1 MTFTSQYP
9 YLIAAPDYRES
20 SLGIQVLHRL
30 CHLINERGGSA
41 WMVGCTVNEAWNAPA
56 LTEEVYNKLM
66 STGRPWIAVYPEVT
80 TGNPF
85 SAPVVVRYMLNREG
99 VIMGNA
105 IKAELDDLF
114 FWYRPEFAD
123 KEPNLNIL
131 GIESYDLSFFENDN
145 PIKDMDFL
153 YLNRIPVSAIDFA
166 SLPENITV
174 LSMQSP
180 LPLKELGALLKRG
193 RVLYTYESGGT
204 CLLAN
209 LCGCPVVAFRAPGYE
224 HYAVNEQTLKDFG
237 AGYSYSDSPQ
247 ALEEVRA
254 NLSSVRELML
264 VKRRLI
270 ETQLDN
276 FLTLTQTKAQQRND
290 EQYGVS
296 FEGWLTQRTLPQAVS
311 AQTVLLH
318 VILCHGAQAS
328 AIAASLS
335 SLVQQGVD
343 TQTVLLVAPASDV
356 DLSHFNACAIGAN
369 EWVACIT
376 RLAEA
381 QAFDWLHCI
390 DAGTEYAPASIG
402 LMRQMLA
409 EAGECQAIYSD
420 EALRQENGDLTP
432 VRKPDFNLDL
442 FLSSLHRYLRR
453 VWFRREGWLAAGGFN
468 PDLRHAFEPELLI
481 HYLLEWGTG
490 SIGHIADVMTI
501 VPAALFDRHSPEEER
516 QILGAYL
523 HRRGYPDAQL
533 ERQNN
538 DSWRLTYHRP
548 EHETVSILLDAGDDP
563 ALLVRC
569 VESLMNNTDW
579 PHKEVL
585 LAVSENASEP
595 MRDAI
600 RQIQAVMPLKVVVCE
615 AQQNYASR
623 MNQLEQSASGDALLL
638 LNLHTLFVLKNWLK
652 TLLSHAVRAEVGCV
666 GPKIITPDQRLL
678 SAGVIVGARG
688 WVGHAGQG
696 EPWQAE
702 GYLSRFQCEQNY
714 SALSGNCLLIR
725 REAWQRVEG
734 LPTGYDDAHVVD
746 IMASLTL
753 SASGYLAVWTPF
765 SVVASDNARLYEQVC
780 VSGNAQRQAL
790 MASVP
795 RYFTDDPAWN
805 RNCDLQ
811 DLLFVT
817 DLAPANW
824 LAGLSPAQAC
834 VLLINNGE
842 AGEYTQR
849 MTRLL
854 QMMAEDGAIV
864 LKHASPT
871 LTVPEI
877 LRTVPGTVVLSG
889 APDAALSARLAAANA
904 VSALR
909 VLALADCAGAVN
921 NGPSP
926 DAVVTH
932 WLTWSAE
939 RETQLTKR
947 KMPVA
952 RLPVLLLSRDG
963 VAEAAPAPI
972 GRRRVLCIPEGLSE
986 KEREFMGR
994 IIAATRQSLD
1004 WVLLGSWPKAWL
1016 PLVEETV
1023 RWQDGG
1029 GVSHEQLRALRIHTA
1044 VLFRQNSDH
1053 NRFKDD
1059 YLAVQLAASGCVVIV
1074 SDVPSLNNDLPILRL
1089 KADPQQWQQALLSV
1103 VATDVTATHL
1113 QPYVW
1118 DLQRVPDLLQSL
1130 FI

>member
-1 MTFTSQYP
+1 MMFTARYP

-20 SLGIQVLHRL
+20 SQGIQVLHRL

-41 WMVGCTVNEAWNAPA
+41 WMVGCKVNDKWNAPA
-56 LTEEVYNKLM
+56 LTEEAYNQVM
-66 STGRPWIAVYPEVT
+66 SSGIPWIAVYPEVA

-85 SAPVVVRYMLNREG
+85 TAPVIARYMLNRET

-105 IKAELDDLF
+105 IEAGPEDLF
-114 FWYRPEFAD
+114 FWYRSEFAD
-123 KEPNLNIL
+123 KEPDPNIL
-131 GIESYDLSFFENDN
+131 GIECYDLSLFEDDN
-145 PIKDMDFL
+145 PNKDLDFL
-153 YLNRIPVSAIDFA
+153 YLNRIPESLVDFA
-166 SLPENITV
+166 ALPAGITI
-174 LSMQSP
+174 LSMHNP
-180 LPLKELGALLKRG
+180 LPLHELAALLKRG
-193 RVLYTYESGGT
+193 RVLYTYESSGT
-204 CLLAN
+204 NLLAN
-209 LCGCPVVAFRAPGYE
+209 LCGCPVVALSAPGYE
-224 HYAVNEQTLKDFG
+224 SYALNAQSLQDLGG
-237 AGYSYSDSPQ
+237 AGFGYADSPE
-247 ALEEVRA
+247 ALAEIRA
-254 NLSSVRELML
+254 GLPLVREAVLA
-264 VKRRLI
+264 KRRVL

-276 FLTLTQTKAQQRND
+276 FLALTQAKAQQQHD
-290 EQYGVS
+290 EQFSAS
-296 FEGWLTQRTLPQAVS
+296 FGGWLTQRTLPQAVT

-318 VILCHGAQAS
+318 VILCQGAQAS
-328 AIAASLS
+328 AIATSLS
-335 SLVQQGVD
+335 SLAQQGVD
-343 TQTVLLVAPASDV
+343 THTVLLVAPESDV
-356 DLSHFNACAIGAN
+356 DLSAFNACVVGAN
-369 EWVACIT
+369 EWVACLT
-376 RLAEA
+376 QLAEA
-381 QAFDWLHCI
+381 RAFDWLHCI
-390 DAGTEYAPASIG
+390 DAGIEYAPASVG

-409 EAGECQAIYSD
+409 EAGECQAIYTD
-420 EALRQENGDLTP
+420 EAIRHENGEVTP

-442 FLSSLHRYLRR
+442 FLSSPHRYLRR

-468 PDLRHAFEPELLI
+468 PDLRHAFEPELVI

-490 SIGHIADVMTI
+490 SMGHIADVMTI
-501 VPAALFDRHSPEEER
+501 APAALFDRHSPEEEQ

-523 HRRGYPDAQL
+523 QRRGYPDAQL

-538 DSWRLTYHRP
+538 ASWRLTYHRP
-548 EHETVSILLDAGDDP
+548 ENETVSILLDAGDDP

-595 MRDAI
+595 MRDVI
-600 RQIQAVMPLKVVVCE
+600 RQIQGVMPLKVLVCE

-623 MNQLEQSASGDALLL
+623 MNYLEQSATGDYLLL

-666 GPKIITPDQRLL
+666 GPKIITTDQRLL

-702 GYLSRFQCEQNY
+702 GYLSRYQCEQNY

-734 LPTGYDDAHVVD
+734 LPAGYDDAHAID

-753 SASGYLAVWTPF
+753 SASGYLTVWTPF
-765 SVVASDNARLYEQVC
+765 SVVASDNAGLCEQVC

-795 RYFTDDPAWN
+795 RYFTDDPAYN
-805 RNCDLQ
+805 RHCDLQ
-811 DLLFVT
+811 GPLFVT

-824 LAGLSPAQAC
+824 LASFSPAQSC
-834 VLLINNGE
+834 VLLMNNGE

-849 MTRLL
+849 MTCLL
-854 QMMAEDGAIV
+854 QMLAKDGTIL

-871 LTVPEI
+871 LSVPEI
-877 LRTVPGTVVLSG
+877 LRAAPGTVVLTG
-889 APDAALSARLAAANA
+889 APDAALSGRLAAANS

-909 VLALADCAGAVN
+909 VLALAESDGAVI

-926 DAVVTH
+926 DAVVSQ

-939 RETQLTKR
+939 REIQLAKR

-952 RLPVLLLSRDG
+952 RLPLLLSREE
-963 VAEAAPAPI
+963 VTEAMPAPAE
-972 GRRRVLCIPEGLSE
+972 RRRVLCIPGTLSE

-994 IIAATRQSLD
+994 IIAATRQNLD

-1016 PLVEETV
+1016 PLVAETV
-1023 RWQDGG
+1023 RWQNGG
-1029 GVSHEQLRALRIHTA
+1029 ISSGQLRALRIHTA

-1059 YLAVQLAASGCVVIV
+1059 YLAVQLAASGCVVIA
-1074 SDVPSLNNDLPILRL
+1074 SDVPSLRNDLPILRL

-1103 VATDVTATHL
+1103 LTPEVSATDL

-1118 DLQRVPDLLQSL
+1118 NPHSVPALIQSL
-1130 FI
+1130 FM

>member
-1 MTFTSQYP
+1 MTFTAQYP

-41 WMVGCTVNEAWNAPA
+41 WMVGCTVNDEWNAPA
-56 LTEEVYNKLM
+56 LTEEAYNQIIC
-66 STGRPWIAVYPEVT
+66 TGKPWIAVYPEVT

-105 IKAELDDLF
+105 IEAEPDDLF

-123 KEPNLNIL
+123 KESNLNIL
-131 GIESYDLSFFENDN
+131 GIESYDLSFFEDDN

-153 YLNRIPVSAIDFA
+153 YLNRIPVSAIDFG
-166 SLPENITV
+166 SLPEKVTV

-180 LPLKELGALLKRG
+180 LPLNELGALLKRG

-209 LCGCPVVAFRAPGYE
+209 LCGCPVVALRAPGYE

-254 NLSSVRELML
+254 NLPSVRELML
-264 VKRRLI
+264 IKRRLI

-276 FLTLTQTKAQQRND
+276 FLALTQAKAQQQHD
-290 EQYGVS
+290 EQYRAS
-296 FEGWLTQRTLPQAVS
+296 FGGWLTQRTLPQAVN
-311 AQTVLLH
+311 AQTTLLH
-318 VILCHGAQAS
+318 VILCQGAQVS
-328 AIAASLS
+328 EIAVSLS
-335 SLVQQGVD
+335 SLARQGVD
-343 TQTVLLVAPASDV
+343 TQTVLLVAPEADV
-356 DLSHFNACAIGAN
+356 NLSHYKACVVGAN
-369 EWVACIT
+369 EWVSCLT
-376 RLAEA
+376 QLAEA

-390 DAGTEYAPASIG
+390 DAGTEYAPASVG

-409 EAGECQAIYSD
+409 EAGECQAIYTD
-420 EALRQENGDLTP
+420 EAIRHENGEVTP
-432 VRKPDFNLDL
+432 IRKPDFNLDL
-442 FLSSLHRYLRR
+442 FLSLPHRYLRR

-481 HYLLEWGTG
+481 HFLLEWGTG

-501 VPAALFDRHSPEEER
+501 TTAALFDRHSLEEEE

-523 HRRGYPDAQL
+523 QCRGYPDAQL

-538 DSWRLTYHRP
+538 ASWRLTYHCP
-548 EHETVSILLDAGDDP
+548 ENETVSILLDAGDDP

-569 VESLMNNTDW
+569 LDSLMNNTDW

-595 MRDAI
+595 MRDVI
-600 RQIQAVMPLKVVVCE
+600 RQIQEVMPLKVLVCE

-623 MNQLEQSASGDALLL
+623 MNYLEQNATGDYLLL
-638 LNLHTLFVLKNWLK
+638 LNLHTLLVLKNWLK

-666 GPKIITPDQRLL
+666 GPKIITTDQRLL

-688 WVGHAGQG
+688 WVGHVGQG

-702 GYLSRFQCEQNY
+702 GYLSRYQCEQNY

-753 SASGYLAVWTPF
+753 SAYGYLAVWTPY
-765 SVVASDNARLYEQVC
+765 SVVASDNTRLYEEVC
-780 VSGNAQRQAL
+780 VSGSAQRQAL

-795 RYFTDDPAWN
+795 RYFKEDPAYN
-805 RNCDLQ
+805 RHCDLQ
-811 DLLFVT
+811 NPIFVT

-824 LAGLSPAQAC
+824 LAGLSPVQSC
-834 VLLINNGE
+834 VLLIDNGE
-842 AGEYTQR
+842 AGEYVR
-849 MTRLL
+849 RINHLL
-854 QMMAEDGAIV
+854 KMLAEDGVIV
-864 LKHASPT
+864 LKRASPT

-877 LRTVPGTVVLSG
+877 LRAAPGTIVLTN

-904 VSALR
+904 VLALR
-909 VLALADCAGAVN
+909 VLTLADSEVN
-921 NGPSP
+921 NSPSP
-926 DAVVTH
+926 DAVVTQ
-932 WLTWSAE
+932 WLTWSVE
-939 RETQLTKR
+939 RETLLAKR
-947 KMPVA
+947 KMPVT
-952 RLPVLLLSRDG
+952 RLPVLLSHHEI
-963 VAEAAPAPI
+963 AEVLPAPAERP
-972 GRRRVLCIPEGLSE
+972 RVLCIPEGLSE

-994 IIAATRQSLD
+994 IIAATRQNLD

-1016 PLVEETV
+1016 PLVAETV
-1023 RWQDGG
+1023 RWQNG
-1029 GVSHEQLRALRIHTA
+1029 GVSTEQLRALRIQTT

-1059 YLAVQLAASGCVVIV
+1059 YLAVQLAASGCVVIA
-1074 SDVPSLNNDLPILRL
+1074 SDVPSLRNDLPILRL

-1103 VATDVTATHL
+1103 AATDVSSRDL

-1118 DLQRVPDLLQSL
+1118 DPLCVPDIICSL
-1130 FI
+1130 FK

>member
-1 MTFTSQYP
+1 MTFTAQYP

-41 WMVGCTVNEAWNAPA
+41 WMVGCTVNAEWNAPA
-56 LTEEVYNKLM
+56 LTEEAYSQVM
-66 STGRPWIAVYPEVT
+66 SSGKPWIAVYPEVT

-105 IKAELDDLF
+105 IEAEPDDLF

-123 KEPNLNIL
+123 KESNLNIL
-131 GIESYDLSFFENDN
+131 GIESYDLSFFEDDN

-153 YLNRIPVSAIDFA
+153 YLNRIPVSAIDFG
-166 SLPENITV
+166 SLPENVTV

-180 LPLKELGALLKRG
+180 LPLNELGALLKRG

-209 LCGCPVVAFRAPGYE
+209 LCGCPVVALRAPGYE

-254 NLSSVRELML
+254 NLPSVRELMMI
-264 VKRRLI
+264 KRRLI

-276 FLTLTQTKAQQRND
+276 FLALTQAKAQYQHD
-290 EQYGVS
+290 EQYRAS
-296 FEGWLTQRTLPQAVS
+296 FGGWLTQRTLPQAVN
-311 AQTVLLH
+311 AQTTLLH
-318 VILCHGAQAS
+318 VILCRGAQAS
-328 AIAASLS
+328 AIAASIS
-335 SLVQQGVD
+335 SLTQQGVD
-343 TQTVLLVAPASDV
+343 TQTVLLVAPEADV
-356 DLSHFNACAIGAN
+356 DLSHYNACVVGAN
-369 EWVACIT
+369 EWLACLT
-376 RLAEA
+376 QLAEA

-390 DAGTEYAPASIG
+390 DAGTEYAPASVG

-409 EAGECQAIYSD
+409 EAGECQAIYTD
-420 EALRQENGDLTP
+420 EAIRHENGEVTP
-432 VRKPDFNLDL
+432 IRKPDFNLDL
-442 FLSSLHRYLRR
+442 FLSSPHRYLRR

-468 PDLRHAFEPELLI
+468 PDLHHAFEPELLI

-490 SIGHIADVMTI
+490 SIGHITDVMTI
-501 VPAALFDRHSPEEER
+501 TSAALFDRHSLEEEE

-523 HRRGYPDAQL
+523 QRRGYPDAQL
-533 ERQNN
+533 ERQSNA
-538 DSWRLTYHRP
+538 SWRLTYHRP
-548 EHETVSILLDAGDDP
+548 ENETVSILLDAGDDP

-569 VESLMNNTDW
+569 VDSLMNNTDW

-585 LAVSENASEP
+585 LALSENASEP
-595 MRDAI
+595 MRDVI
-600 RQIQAVMPLKVVVCE
+600 RQIQAVMPLKVLVCE
-615 AQQNYASR
+615 PQQNYASR
-623 MNQLEQSASGDALLL
+623 MNYLEQNATGDYLLL
-638 LNLHTLFVLKNWLK
+638 LNLHTLLVLKNWLK

-666 GPKIITPDQRLL
+666 GPKIISTDQRLL

-702 GYLSRFQCEQNY
+702 GYLSRYQCEQNY

-734 LPTGYDDAHVVD
+734 LPTGYDDAHAID

-753 SASGYLAVWTPF
+753 SASGYLTVWTPF
-765 SVVASDNARLYEQVC
+765 SVVASDNARLCEQVC
-780 VSGNAQRQAL
+780 VSGSAQRQAL
-790 MASVP
+790 MASIP
-795 RYFTDDPAWN
+795 RYFTDDPAYN
-805 RNCDLQ
+805 RQCDLQ
-811 DLLFVT
+811 EPLFVT

-824 LAGLSPAQAC
+824 QADFSPAQSC
-834 VLLINNGE
+834 VLLIDNGE
-842 AGEYTQR
+842 AGEYAQR
-849 MTRLL
+849 MTHLL
-854 QMMAEDGAIV
+854 QMLANDGAIL
-864 LKHASPT
+864 LKHASPA
-871 LTVPEI
+871 LSVPEI
-877 LRTVPGTVVLSG
+877 LRVAPGTVVLTS
-889 APDAALSARLAAANA
+889 APDAALSGRLAAANT

-909 VLALADCAGAVN
+909 VLALAESDVAVN

-926 DAVVTH
+926 DAAVSQ
-932 WLTWSAE
+932 WLTWSGE
-939 RETQLTKR
+939 RETQLAKR
-947 KMPVA
+947 KMPAA
-952 RLPVLLLSRDG
+952 RLPVLLSREE
-963 VAEAAPAPI
+963 VAEAMPAPTE
-972 GRRRVLCIPEGLSE
+972 RRRVLCIPEGLSE

-994 IIAATRQSLD
+994 IIAATRQNLD

-1016 PLVEETV
+1016 PLVAETV
-1023 RWQDGG
+1023 RWQNGG
-1029 GVSHEQLRALRIHTA
+1029 ISPEQLRALRIHTA

-1059 YLAVQLAASGCVVIV
+1059 YLAVQLAASGCVVIA
-1074 SDVPSLNNDLPILRL
+1074 SDVSSLRNDLPILRL

-1103 VATDVTATHL
+1103 VATDVSSRDL

-1118 DLQRVPDLLQSL
+1118 DPQCVPDIICSL
-1130 FI
+1130 FK